1 MNATSISR
9 DDLIADN
16 VGDSDSDTNSDEIS
30 DYYQPISSIE
40 GGEDPDANN
49 PMISNG
55 FLHHAEIQHNSI
67 INGHDYSAENGLRSL
82 DLSEDDEERE
92 SEEDEED
99 ERRRV
104 EMESAMW
111 KAFEEDE
118 SRRNAPLS
126 TDNATRVM
134 EAMRGISFSG
144 STPDWVHH
152 VPEDNWVD
160 RLQRI
165 RQPPHSRA

>member
-9 DDLIADN
+9 DDPIADN
-16 VGDSDSDTNSDEIS
+16 VGDSDSDTNSDDIS

-49 PMISNG
+49 PISNG
-55 FLHHAEIQHNSI
+55 FLHHAEIQHNSL
-67 INGHDYSAENGLRSL
+67 INGHDYSAENGVRSL
-82 DLSEDDEERE
+82 NLSDDEER
-92 SEEDEED
+92 EDEED
-99 ERRRV
+99 ERRRM

-126 TDNATRVM
+126 SDNATRVM

-144 STPDWVHH
+144 SAPDWVHH

-165 RQPPHSRA
+165 RQPPDSRA